1 MLDIATDFFTDYF
14 HFFSFIYPILRQ
26 ATDACDPHKGCA
38 LRKSVVPSASMLRE
52 LNHGRVEFRGS
63 YATDFN
69 GASIPAQA
77 LNRSNISF
85 YGCLKT
91 VMLNMSPICS
101 SQGLQSGLTL
111 LPWLPRT
118 ARTTAG
124 EPSLST
130 ATAVN
135 IPIPQC
141 QWVCFNKIQNSHYNM
156 WDAIQIVIL
165 CSVPADWAVAPRGC
179 TIRSRTCFPAGFP
192 CSVVNLA
199 NSSQPVSG
207 VIPAHY
213 WGHTS
218 LCSCGGSAAAWH
230 PSPTC
235 ILTWATFCFHLS

>member
-38 LRKSVVPSASMLRE
+38 LRKSVVLSASMLRE

-101 SQGLQSGLTL
+101 SQGLQRAGSPCCPDCPAL
-111 LPWLPRT
+111 LAQQQGSRV
-118 ARTTAG
+118 
-124 EPSLST
+124 S
-130 ATAVN
+130 
-135 IPIPQC
+135 
-141 QWVCFNKIQNSHYNM
+141 
-156 WDAIQIVIL
+156 
-165 CSVPADWAVAPRGC
+165 AP
-179 TIRSRTCFPAGFP
+179 P
-192 CSVVNLA
+192 L
-199 NSSQPVSG
+199 Q
-207 VIPAHY
+207 
-213 WGHTS
+213 
-218 LCSCGGSAAAWH
+218 
-230 PSPTC
+230 
-235 ILTWATFCFHLS
+235 